1 MRRLAA
7 IGGVWIAVLVSGCA
21 KPLEVSSITEIKPQA
36 GATGLDVYASRR
48 AKGEQVPELA
58 GDQIVEVRTYS
69 EADGSTGQEE
79 IPGAQCRLSTPSFNA
94 DFTSPAKVR
103 VPIYRSQSSALAVS
117 CRKDGF
123 NDKLEEV
130 AVFNATKNE
139 RLSLGA
145 NGGLIGVALAL
156 AVNGM
161 SDASQDDFKYPLVRI
176 VMARKGPAGR
186 VAASDARGV
195 PQH

>member
-1 MRRLAA
+1 MRRFAA
-7 IGGVWIAVLVSGCA
+7 IGGVWILMALSGCA
-21 KPLEVSSITEIKPQA
+21 KPLEVSSITEIKPQT
-36 GATGLDVYASRR
+36 GATGLDVYAARR

-69 EADGSTGQEE
+69 EADGSVGQEE
-79 IPGAQCRLSTPSFNA
+79 IPGAQCKLSTPSFNA

-103 VPIYRSQSSALAVS
+103 VPIYRSQSSTLAVS
-117 CRKDGF
+117 CHKDGF
-123 NDKLEEV
+123 TDKLEEV

-139 RLSLGA
+139 RLSLGS

-161 SDASQDDFKYPLVRI
+161 SDASQDDFKYPLVRVI
-176 VMARKGPAGR
+176 LGRKGPPGR
-186 VAASDARGV
+186 VAAADPRGV